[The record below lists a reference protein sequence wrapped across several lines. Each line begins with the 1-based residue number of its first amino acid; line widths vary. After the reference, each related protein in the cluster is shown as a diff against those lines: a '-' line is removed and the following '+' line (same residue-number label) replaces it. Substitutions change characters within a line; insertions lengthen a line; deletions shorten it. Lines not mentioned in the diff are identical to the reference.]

1 MESLKAAKRYQPSK
15 RTLEDWCE
23 DQRKMECCE
32 GWQTKLRN
40 VGS

>member
-23 DQRKMECCE
+23 GEGQMDSCQRWE
-32 GWQTKLRN
+32 TKL
-40 VGS
+40 

>member
-1 MESLKAAKRYQPSK
+1 
-15 RTLEDWCE
+15 LEDWCE

-40 VGS
+40 VGSWWEGIVVVIFHSGSS